1 MFHRVILSVLWRVSP
16 GEVCFWGVC
25 HSCRGCFVTTSYHGR
40 RDLSRGFL
48 KIFFGGAS
56 SPKGEKFLKSPKS
69 GDIARDYPIFTH
81 TRVK

>member
-1 MFHRVILSVLWRVSP
+1 
-16 GEVCFWGVC
+16 
-25 HSCRGCFVTTSYHGR
+25 VTTSYHSR

-56 SPKGEKFLKSPKS
+56 SPKGEKFLKSPES

-81 TRVK
+81 TRAK